1 MDKNYIFLKHKTI
14 MTRSFI
20 SQNLAGGGVKIY
32 RLITEP
38 VTLTLKDSGQ
48 RLRLPMELTSTDSL
62 LMVYTIN
69 NVNGLTCYT
78 TQTNT
83 VILPLQDIS
92 VLNMGKVSIPMFSGT
107 VKKSIGMHWYPDS
120 FDRFNFSYISIS
132 SESNNIPFII
142 NELYLLR

>member
-38 VTLTLKDSGQ
+38 DGLSLSHFTIEKI
-48 RLRLPMELTSTDSL
+48 RLPMELKSTDSL
-62 LMVYTIN
+62 LMTYTIKD
-69 NVNGLTCYT
+69 VSGLTCYT

-83 VILPLQDIS
+83 VILPLQGIS
-92 VLNMGKVSIPMFSGT
+92 ERNKGEVGIPMFSGT
-107 VKKSIGMHWYPDS
+107 VKKFIGMRYYP
-120 FDRFNFSYISIS
+120 
-132 SESNNIPFII
+132 SEEYLSCQGANEESDDVMFII
-142 NELYLLR
+142 RELYLLR

>member
-20 SQNLAGGGVKIY
+20 SQNLAGGVKIY

-38 VTLTLKDSGQ
+38 VTLTLKDSNQ
-48 RLRLPMELTSTDSL
+48 SLYLPMELKSTDSL

-69 NVNGLTCYT
+69 NVSGLTCYT

-83 VILPLQDIS
+83 VILPLQDLSI
-92 VLNMGKVSIPMFSGT
+92 LNMGEISIPMFSGT
-107 VKKSIGMHWYPDS
+107 EKKSIGMYCWPDGDA
-120 FDRFNFSYISIS
+120 FVYMVISRDSI
-132 SESNNIPFII
+132 NIPFII
-142 NELYLLR
+142 NESYLLR

>member
-38 VTLTLKDSGQ
+38 VGINLFDWNIRQ
-48 RLRLPMELTSTDSL
+48 IQLPMELKSTDSL
-62 LMVYTIN
+62 LMVYTIKD
-69 NVNGLTCYT
+69 VSGLTCYT

-83 VILPLQDIS
+83 VILPLQNIS
-92 VLNMGKVSIPMFSGT
+92 ARNKGEVGIPMFSGT
-107 VKKSIGMHWYPDS
+107 VKKFIGMKYYPSEDYLGCQGA
-120 FDRFNFSYISIS
+120 NE
-132 SESNNIPFII
+132 ESNDVMFII
-142 NELYLLR
+142 EELYLLR

>member
-32 RLITEP
+32 RLITKP
-38 VTLTLKDSGQ
+38 VTLTLESSAQ
-48 RLRLPMELTSTDSL
+48 RLYLPMELTSTDSL
-62 LMVYTIN
+62 LMTYTIN
-69 NVNGLTCYT
+69 NVSGFTCYT

-83 VILPLQDIS
+83 VILPLQGVS
-92 VLNMGKVSIPMFSGT
+92 VLNMGQIGIPMFNGT
-107 VKKSIGMHWYPDS
+107 AKKFIGMYYYLSEP
-120 FDRFNFSYISIS
+120 NFSYIQAN

>member
-14 MTRSFI
+14 MTQSFI

-32 RLITEP
+32 RLITKP

-48 RLRLPMELTSTDSL
+48 KLWLPMELKSTDSL
-62 LMVYTIN
+62 LMTYTIN
-69 NVNGLTCYT
+69 NVSGFTCYT

-83 VILPLQDIS
+83 VILPLQYDNLTDMGS
-92 VLNMGKVSIPMFSGT
+92 VAIPMFNGT
-107 VKKSIGMHWYPDS
+107 TKKFIGMSYYRDS
-120 FDRFNFSYISIS
+120 FDEHNFVYIQFGSN
-132 SESNNIPFII
+132 SNNIPFII

>member
-38 VTLTLKDSGQ
+38 VGISLDYLTIRQID
-48 RLRLPMELTSTDSL
+48 LPMELKSTDSL
-62 LMVYTIN
+62 LMVYTIKDMS
-69 NVNGLTCYT
+69 GLTCYT

-92 VLNMGKVSIPMFSGT
+92 PRNKGNVGIPMFSGT
-107 VKKSIGMHWYPDS
+107 VKKFIGM
-120 FDRFNFSYISIS
+120 SYYTNGDTFFAKGANQ
-132 SESNNIPFII
+132 ESNDTIFII
-142 NELYLLR
+142 EELYLLR

>member
-38 VTLTLKDSGQ
+38 VGIDLYHLMIQQID
-48 RLRLPMELTSTDSL
+48 LPMELKSTDSL
-62 LMVYTIN
+62 LMVYTIKDTS
-69 NVNGLTCYT
+69 GLTCYT

-92 VLNMGKVSIPMFSGT
+92 PQNMGNVGIPMFSGT
-107 VKKSIGMHWYPDS
+107 VKKFIGM
-120 FDRFNFSYISIS
+120 SYYTNGDTFFAKGANQ
-132 SESNNIPFII
+132 ESDDTIFII
-142 NELYLLR
+142 EELYLLR

>member
-1 MDKNYIFLKHKTI
+1 

-38 VTLTLKDSGQ
+38 VTLTLKDSKQ
-48 RLRLPMELTSTDSL
+48 SLRLPMELKSTDSL
-62 LMVYTIN
+62 LMTYTIN
-69 NVNGLTCYT
+69 SVSGLTCYT

-83 VILPLQDIS
+83 VILPLQDLG
-92 VLNMGKVSIPMFSGT
+92 VTNMESIGIPMFSGT
-107 VKKSIGMHWYPDS
+107 EKTFIGMNCWPDD
-120 FDRFNFSYISIS
+120 FDGFDFSYRAASQ
-132 SESNNIPFII
+132 ESDNIPFII

>member
-38 VTLTLKDSGQ
+38 VGIDLYHLMIRQID
-48 RLRLPMELTSTDSL
+48 LPMELKSTDSL
-62 LMVYTIN
+62 LMVYTIKDTS
-69 NVNGLTCYT
+69 GLTCYT

-92 VLNMGKVSIPMFSGT
+92 PQNMGNVGIPMFSGT
-107 VKKSIGMHWYPDS
+107 VKKFIGM
-120 FDRFNFSYISIS
+120 SYYTNGDTFFAKGANQ
-132 SESNNIPFII
+132 ESDDTIFII
-142 NELYLLR
+142 EELYLLR

>member
-38 VTLTLKDSGQ
+38 VGISLDHLTIRQ
-48 RLRLPMELTSTDSL
+48 IQLPMELKSTDSL
-62 LMVYTIN
+62 LMVYTIK
-69 NVNGLTCYT
+69 NVSGLTCYT

-92 VLNMGKVSIPMFSGT
+92 ARNKGEVGIPMFSGT
-107 VKKSIGMHWYPDS
+107 VKKFIGMKYYTSGDS
-120 FDRFNFSYISIS
+120 LGCQGANE
-132 SESNNIPFII
+132 ESNDVIFII
-142 NELYLLR
+142 EELYLLR

>member
-38 VTLTLKDSGQ
+38 VTLTLKDNTQ
-48 RLRLPMELTSTDSL
+48 KLWLPMELKSTDSL
-62 LMVYTIN
+62 LMTYTIN
-69 NVNGLTCYT
+69 NVSGFTCYT

-83 VILPLQDIS
+83 VILPLQYDNLIDS
-92 VLNMGKVSIPMFSGT
+92 GKVVIPMFNGT
-107 VKKSIGMHWYPDS
+107 TKRVIGMYYYRDS
-120 FDRFNFSYISIS
+120 FDERMFVYRQASK
-132 SESNNIPFII
+132 ESNNIPFII
-142 NELYLLR
+142 EELYLLR

>member
-38 VTLTLKDSGQ
+38 VGISLYHLTIKQ
-48 RLRLPMELTSTDSL
+48 IQLPMELKSTDSL
-62 LMVYTIN
+62 LMVYTIK
-69 NVNGLTCYT
+69 NVSGLTCYT

-92 VLNMGKVSIPMFSGT
+92 ARNKGEVGIPMFSGT
-107 VKKSIGMHWYPDS
+107 VKKFIGMKYYTNGDTLGCQGA
-120 FDRFNFSYISIS
+120 NE
-132 SESNNIPFII
+132 ESNDVIFII
-142 NELYLLR
+142 EELYLLR

>member
-38 VTLTLKDSGQ
+38 VTLTLKDSNQ
-48 RLRLPMELTSTDSL
+48 RLYLPMELKSTDSL

-69 NVNGLTCYT
+69 NVSGLTCYT

-83 VILPLQDIS
+83 VILPLQDLSI
-92 VLNMGKVSIPMFSGT
+92 LNMGKISIPMFSGT
-107 VKKSIGMHWYPDS
+107 EKKSIGMYCWPDGDA
-120 FDRFNFSYISIS
+120 FVYRVISRDSI
-132 SESNNIPFII
+132 NIPFII
-142 NELYLLR
+142 NESYLLR

>member
-1 MDKNYIFLKHKTI
+1 

-38 VTLTLKDSGQ
+38 VGIHLNHLTIRQ
-48 RLRLPMELTSTDSL
+48 IQLPMESKSTDSL
-62 LMVYTIN
+62 LMVYTIK
-69 NVNGLTCYT
+69 NVSGLTCYT

-92 VLNMGKVSIPMFSGT
+92 ARNKGEVGIPMFSGT
-107 VKKSIGMHWYPDS
+107 VKKFIGMKYYTNGDTLGCQGA
-120 FDRFNFSYISIS
+120 NE
-132 SESNNIPFII
+132 ESNDVIFII
-142 NELYLLR
+142 EELYLLR

>member
-38 VTLTLKDSGQ
+38 VTLTLKDSTQ
-48 RLRLPMELTSTDSL
+48 RLRLPMELKSTDSL
-62 LMVYTIN
+62 LMTYTIN
-69 NVNGLTCYT
+69 SVSGLTCYT

-83 VILPLQDIS
+83 VILPLQDLS
-92 VLNMGKVSIPMFSGT
+92 VLNMGKIYIPMFSGT
-107 VKKSIGMHWYPDS
+107 DKTSIGMYCWPDG
-120 FDRFNFSYISIS
+120 FDEFEFVYRSIS
-132 SESNNIPFII
+132 QKSDNIPFII